1 MITTSA
7 YGIVV
12 LLIILHTILS
22 HLITW
27 GFRSAMKK
35 DYTLSIMGLVV
46 LSIAEI
52 LLLLIILDYYI

>member
-12 LLIILHTILS
+12 LLIILHTIIT

-27 GFRSAMKK
+27 GFRSAVKK
-35 DYTLSIMGLVV
+35 DYVLSIMGLVV
-46 LSIAEI
+46 LSIAEVV
-52 LLLLIILDYYI
+52 LLLITLDYYI

>member
-12 LLIILHTILS
+12 LLIILHTILT

-27 GFRSAMKK
+27 GFRSAIKQELP
-35 DYTLSIMGLVV
+35 LSIMGLVV
-46 LSIAEI
+46 LSIVEV
-52 LLLLIILDYYI
+52 LLLFITLDYYI

>member
-22 HLITW
+22 HFITW

-35 DYTLSIMGLVV
+35 DYPLAIMGLAI
-46 LSIAEI
+46 LSIAEVMI
-52 LLLLIILDYYI
+52 LLITLDYYI

>member
-27 GFRSAMKK
+27 GFRTATKK
-35 DYTLSIMGLVV
+35 DYTLAIMGLWV
-46 LSIAEI
+46 LSFLE
-52 LLLLIILDYYI
+52 LLLLFVTLDYYI

>member
-12 LLIILHTILS
+12 LLIILHTILT

-27 GFRSAMKK
+27 GFRSAVKK
-35 DYTLSIMGLVV
+35 DYVLSIMGLIV
-46 LSIAEI
+46 LSIAELV
-52 LLLLIILDYYI
+52 LLMITLDYYI

>member
-27 GFRSAMKK
+27 GFRIAAKK

-46 LSIAEI
+46 LSLAEVV
-52 LLLLIILDYYI
+52 LLFVTLDYYI

>member
-27 GFRSAMKK
+27 GFRSAMKR
-35 DYTLSIMGLVV
+35 DLPLSIMGLVLV
-46 LSIAEI
+46 SVFEI
-52 LLLLIILDYYI
+52 FLLLIILDYYI

>member
-12 LLIILHTILS
+12 LLIIPHTILS

-27 GFRSAMKK
+27 GFRSAAKQN
-35 DYTLSIMGLVV
+35 YTLAIMGLVV
-46 LSIAEI
+46 LSLLE
-52 LLLLIILDYYI
+52 LLLLFVTLNYYI

>member
-27 GFRSAMKK
+27 GFRSAIKK
-35 DYTLSIMGLVV
+35 NYVLSIMALVV
-46 LSIAEI
+46 LSIAEVV
-52 LLLLIILDYYI
+52 LLLITLDYYI

>member
-12 LLIILHTILS
+12 LLLILHTILS

-46 LSIAEI
+46 LTIIEVVV
-52 LLLLIILDYYI
+52 LLVTLDYYI